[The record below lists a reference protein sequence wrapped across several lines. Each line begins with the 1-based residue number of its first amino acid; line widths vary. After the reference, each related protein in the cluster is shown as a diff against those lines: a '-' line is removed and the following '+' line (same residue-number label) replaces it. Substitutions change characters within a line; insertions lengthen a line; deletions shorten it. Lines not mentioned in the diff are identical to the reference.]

1 MRKDKISKFQ
11 KDVFNQLI
19 NRYEFCVDELN
30 VNGKETWFAMK
41 YIGENQVYVV
51 TISTNEDKCVAD
63 SFLKN
68 YFKEK
73 GLLVVMNSIVPSRS
87 IEFDDKKVSNE
98 ISIDVNSRKIVAYN
112 DVSRPIVIILEEIL
126 AKPLIK
132 KKTLKERV
140 LDFNKRTPIITKC
153 ILGINIWAFVVTA
166 LVGVLISGDIIENLM
181 QINSQVLYISG
192 AKVNYL
198 IMEGHQWWRVITHMF
213 LHGGLIHLVFNM
225 YALYIL
231 GPGIEMLLGKVKFI
245 LVYLLSGIVSCM
257 FSIKFSSGFSVGAS
271 GAIFGLL
278 GITLV
283 FAYLN
288 KNRSQMNNDLLKN
301 ILFLIGIN
309 LFIGFNS
316 IGIDNAGHIGGLIAG
331 IFIGYFGVKK
341 DLVKKAI

>member
-166 LVGVLISGDIIENLM
+166 LVG
-181 QINSQVLYISG
+181 
-192 AKVNYL
+192 
-198 IMEGHQWWRVITHMF
+198 
-213 LHGGLIHLVFNM
+213 
-225 YALYIL
+225 
-231 GPGIEMLLGKVKFI
+231 
-245 LVYLLSGIVSCM
+245 
-257 FSIKFSSGFSVGAS
+257 AS